1 MKKILVIRNV
11 KNLIIMVEKTK
22 ITKKNSSWDIL
33 VIRRVKTTVGRGAV
47 GTVIVHAY
55 QHVTGLG
62 DRSTRYLSF
71 TALPSL
77 SFYAF
82 DIFS

>member
-11 KNLIIMVEKTK
+11 KNLIIMFEKTN

-33 VIRRVKTTVGRGAV
+33 VIRRVKTTVWGREAV

-77 SFYAF
+77 SFF
-82 DIFS
+82 LCF